1 MTVLGERRKQIPHQ
15 KVSKSYTK
23 LLQLRHQMHGRKRL
37 PHKNCCQNSWVWR
50 GRYGE
55 SIFRIYNWGNETNT
69 RNPKADKKHHSATKN
84 CYACKAEFGTLIE
97 NEEGEKEKVTK
108 CRDCHITGRYRS
120 AACKKCNLRM
130 KVPKFIPNLFHNLE
144 NYDSHLFVKNL
155 GLDDGKLN
163 KMHTKN
169 RRKIY

>member
-1 MTVLGERRKQIPHQ
+1 MKPIHEILK
-15 KVSKSYTK
+15 
-23 LLQLRHQMHGRKRL
+23 
-37 PHKNCCQNSWVWR
+37 
-50 GRYGE
+50 
-55 SIFRIYNWGNETNT
+55 
-69 RNPKADKKHHSATKN
+69 NPKPMVMSEADKKHHSATKN